1 MAEDEWDFV
10 DKELTEALNA
20 SKNFGYLLIDLR
32 TGMMDGM
39 YYDFKDAQRLKADH
53 EEQYQGST
61 WEIFRPMTG
70 RKDFK
75 GYFPP
80 DHLFHAD
87 VAENFGYKIEE
98 ML

>member
-1 MAEDEWDFV
+1 MI
-10 DKELTEALNA
+10 DKG
-20 SKNFGYLLIDLR
+20 FGYLLIDLK

-39 YYDFKDAQRLKADH
+39 YRDFDDAKRLKKYL
-53 EEQYQGST
+53 EEQYDGSF
-61 WEIFRPMTG
+61 WEIFKPMIG

-87 VAENFGYKIEE
+87 VAENFGYKTEE

>member
-1 MAEDEWDFV
+1 MTDEG
-10 DKELTEALNA
+10 
-20 SKNFGYLLIDLR
+20 FGYLLIDLR

-39 YYDFKDAQRLKADH
+39 YRNVDDAKRLK
-53 EEQYQGST
+53 EYLEQKYDGSF
-61 WEIFRPMTG
+61 WEIFKPMTG
-70 RKDFK
+70 RGNFK